1 MKLSTIQGRLGILFL
16 AFFLLVAISVG
27 ATFWG
32 IESQR
37 QGARVINLA
46 GRQRMLVQQMARL
59 ALEIEKEGR
68 ADHRQDLQTAATTFE
83 QTLTALREGAA
94 APDSPGQI
102 VPIPPTRDE
111 RLLAQFDQVDRM
123 WAEFSQPLQVILLA
137 DPGEAQFHSAV
148 SSLQQ
153 ASADL
158 VGQADAVVRSYE
170 AAARQKMVRLH
181 WVQVGFFAGAL
192 ALLGM
197 GAWWTRRSVI
207 APLRDLGIA
216 ARRIGEGDL
225 HTPVQV
231 KGSGEVEILANTFET
246 ARQQLLESRSELLA
260 LTDTLEARV
269 TQRTHELEALYQ
281 VSRDISS
288 RLDIQHVLGS
298 VVERARLLLGAEV
311 AYLCLLDEDGKALN
325 LQAASGPPEA
335 VMRST
340 TSPSALLV
348 GQVLA
353 SECALPCGIDGC
365 WGTCSMVIPTFQ
377 ASHLAAPL
385 RTADRLLGALCVG
398 SSQQQA
404 FSKEAEGL
412 LTRLASSAAVALEN
426 ARLYTQAERLATL
439 EERQRLA
446 AEMHDGLAQTLNYIR
461 LMAEL
466 VRLQIEAGQL
476 DRAQDNLGRI
486 QAASNQSESEVRQ
499 SIASL
504 QETFPPYYTLQE
516 QLASL
521 AASLAAQLSSDEGT
535 ITWETTVN
543 VPLVLS
549 NNETEQVLRVARE
562 ALLNACQHAR
572 AEHITLRLEQLAGH
586 LCLTVEDDGTGFDL
600 DRLSAANISANG
612 GANHQGDGGDDGR
625 TDSRGD
631 NRRHFGVKIMRAR
644 AARIGG
650 ELEIS
655 SVPGQGTRLTL
666 TWPIYTEN
674 TPELHPIPAAVQLG

>member
-32 IESQR
+32 TESQR
-37 QGARVINLA
+37 QDARVINLA

-59 ALEIEKEGR
+59 ALEVEKEGR
-68 ADHRQDLQTAATTFE
+68 ATYRQDLQTAATTFE
-83 QTLTALREGAA
+83 QTLTALREGGA

-102 VPIPPTRDE
+102 VFVSPTRDE
-111 RLLAQFDQVDRM
+111 RLLAQLDQVDRL
-123 WAEFSQPLQVILLA
+123 WNDFSQHLQVVLLA
-137 DPGEAQFHSAV
+137 EPGGAQFHSAV
-148 SSLQQ
+148 NSLQQ
-153 ASADL
+153 ASAEL
-158 VGQADAVVRSYE
+158 AGQADAVVRSYE
-170 AAARQKMVRLH
+170 AAARQKMARLR
-181 WVQVGFFAGAL
+181 WVQAGFFAGAL
-192 ALLGM
+192 VLLGL
-197 GAWWTRRSVI
+197 GAWWTRRSVL
-207 APLRDLGIA
+207 APLQNLGIA

-225 HTPVQV
+225 QTPVQV

-269 TQRTHELEALYQ
+269 TLRTHELEALYQ
-281 VSRDISS
+281 VSKDISS

-298 VVERARLLLGAEV
+298 VVERTRLLLGAEV
-311 AYLCLLDEDGKALN
+311 AYLCLLDEDSKALN

-340 TSPSALLV
+340 TSPSAPLV

-365 WGTCSMVIPTFQ
+365 WGTCSMVIPTYQ
-377 ASHLAAPL
+377 TSHLAAPL

-398 SSQQQA
+398 SSQPQA

-504 QETFPPYYTLQE
+504 QETFPLYYTLQE
-516 QLASL
+516 QL
-521 AASLAAQLSSDEGT
+521 ASLAAQLSSDEGT

-562 ALLNACQHAR
+562 ALLNACQHAQ
-572 AEHITLRLEQLAGH
+572 ANNITLRLGQLTGH
-586 LCLTVEDDGTGFDL
+586 LRLTVEDDGTGFDL
-600 DRLSAANISANG
+600 DRLSAVNISANG

-674 TPELHPIPAAVQLG
+674 TPELHPIPTAVQLG